1 MHLAANESLFWGTYR
16 PNLYFGV
23 RPRLPESLLSGLMWF
38 GLGDYYSLKN
48 FRHQCDQADKMKEY
62 SYKKH
67 DGRNFGV
74 QTITDEVSNII
85 LKSEFV
91 KVSNGG
97 GKGGDWAVRISGK
110 PIDYDKPS
118 KTSIFYYFALEGE
131 GYIDLINPIDKMGE
145 TPDLGN
151 FNIKIVDD
159 SNNQSPTINPIYN
172 DEIADISKTQFFG
185 QLISDDDLWKAKE
198 KYSNEEFPPPHY
210 SFLLNNLIEEDS
222 NFYAFQ
228 KIFEGSFQ
236 FDIIYQSDLSST
248 NIDSGNLGVLVEK
261 NSKEF
266 DQRFENTFKLTEKGF
281 NSNQIKFA
289 QSITSN
295 LLGGIGYFYG
305 SSMVDRTY
313 SGDEDDMEEV
323 ENFWEKLKKSNPTLT
338 LPTSLFTAT
347 PSRSFFPRGFYCLDI
362 TMNWVNLI
370 DNDGWIARE
379 QILGEEARSKVPPE
393 FQIQYPYYAN
403 PPTLYM
409 SIISFIDRLE
419 NFENQTYLNVQEIL
433 LQQQDIILDNLS
445 ATTNPE
451 LLRIQ
456 HLINPELGDKYL
468 KQIYEKLKLNYEWFR
483 RTQRG
488 EIKEWGRKASNNRE
502 AYRWRGRTP
511 GHTLTSGLDDYP
523 RPSPPH
529 PSELHVDLMCWVG
542 LMSRTLSIISKRLN
556 EEDDFE
562 DFTNDFKKISQNL
575 HDLHWSEND
584 KVFCDLSIDE
594 DVEESIFVCHKGYL
608 SLFPLFLE
616 FIPNDSP
623 KLESLLDLI
632 YDPNELWSPSLSK
645 SDEFFGT
652 NENYWRG
659 PVWININY
667 LILSSLYKN
676 YAKNPGPYQTKAQT
690 IYKELRNNIINNVF
704 KEFERTGYVWEQYS
718 SIDGKGSRSHPF
730 TGWTAL
736 VTLIMAEKY

>member
-1 MHLAANESLFWGTYR
+1 MLRKHTLLQFSIMLLLKILSLLYLNIGIANSSNLHEKDYSMHLAANESLFWGTYR

-23 RPRLPESLLSGLMWF
+23 RPRLPESLL
-38 GLGDYYSLKN
+38 N

-67 DGRNFGV
+67 DGRNFAV

-91 KVSNGG
+91 KVSSGG

-131 GYIDLINPIDKMGE
+131 GYIDLINPIDEMGLDDYIILKGE

-159 SNNQSPTINPIYN
+159 SNNQSPTVNPIYN

-185 QLISDDDLWKAKE
+185 QLISDDDLWKAK
-198 KYSNEEFPPPHY
+198 
-210 SFLLNNLIEEDS
+210 
-222 NFYAFQ
+222 A
-228 KIFEGSFQ
+228 
-236 FDIIYQSDLSST
+236 
-248 NIDSGNLGVLVEK
+248 GNLGVLVEK

-323 ENFWEKLKKSNPTLT
+323 ENFWEKLTKSNPTLT

-451 LLRIQ
+451 LLPIQ

-594 DVEESIFVCHKGYL
+594 DGYL

-632 YDPNELWSPSLSK
+632 YDPNELWSPYGIRSLSK